1 MVKNNNIAILKM
13 LLQEV
18 DEDPKTFEE
27 NPMEF
32 ILDKY
37 VSLDNIMTELM
48 TDSYR
53 EYLDAVFIVSPKPTS
68 FKVVLHNG
76 QYFYMTYM
84 GPAYEASV
92 AGKNY
97 YLSNVG
103 EKERCMLAISKLLR
117 GGNPL
122 KTKGP
127 EGAEQGAEATEG
139 GESEGEGGSSA
150 TSGAEAGGEEGGEAL
165 TESILKSIV
174 KRAVLINEAGES
186 SERQEFGLIKVVN
199 KFAKKN
205 PVNIKAGS
213 ITLKN
218 IVKAEK
224 FFGRQ
229 KSGFEPYTDIV
240 LTNEEGK
247 TFNISMKGT
256 SAPSLAGGGLK
267 GLQIIAPDI
276 AEKFMKVAYAY
287 LIEKKYKKGDKVP
300 DIYGKIGAQYKEAI
314 VVGNEEIGGPI
325 DYIYIGPM
333 DVEGT
338 YKNGTITV
346 NGSLYDAKSYA
357 KDKELYFRLRARRE
371 DQTFDPNAKFKDGTP
386 KIYGVSPSKGDS
398 AGRIVVSDKTPAKA
412 TVIDI

>member
-1 MVKNNNIAILKM
+1 MSNDNVTILKL

-37 VSLDNIMTELM
+37 ISLNNIMTELM

-68 FKVVLHNG
+68 FKIVLHNG
-76 QYFYMTYM
+76 QHFFLTYM
-84 GPAYEASV
+84 GPVYEASV

-97 YLSNVG
+97 YLSNIG

-127 EGAEQGAEATEG
+127 EGDEQGPEATEG
-139 GESEGEGGSSA
+139 GESEGEGGLSA
-150 TSGAEAGGEEGGEAL
+150 TGGAEAGGEEGGEAL
-165 TESILKSIV
+165 TESILESIV

-186 SERQEFGLIKVVN
+186 SERQELGLIKLVN

-205 PVNIKAGS
+205 PVNVKAGS

-229 KSGFEPYTDIV
+229 ESGSEPYTDVV
-240 LTNEEGK
+240 LTNEKGK

-267 GLQIIAPDI
+267 GLQIVAPDI
-276 AEKFMKVAYAY
+276 AKKFMKAAHVY
-287 LIEKKYKKGDKVP
+287 LLKKKYKKGDKIP
-300 DIYGKIGAQYKEAI
+300 DIYGKISEEYKEAI
-314 VVGNEEIGGPI
+314 VVGNKKIGGPI
-325 DYIYIGPM
+325 DYMYIGPM
-333 DVEGT
+333 DVEGSEE
-338 YKNGTITV
+338 NGTISL
-346 NGSLYDAKSYA
+346 NGSFFNAKSYA
-357 KDKELYFRLRARRE
+357 KNKDLYFRLRARRE
-371 DQTFDPNAKFKDGTP
+371 DQTFDPKAKFSDDTP

-398 AGRIVVSDKTPAKA
+398 AGRIVVSDKTPANA
-412 TVIDI
+412 IIINVV